1 MKYLNCNRI
10 YFLYFISNPY
20 NKTRTL
26 FYSSKIP
33 EKLCLQSGGVLH
45 FTVMDHDLLS
55 WSNDFEGEGFLE
67 LAVLPGVKG
76 DIGEGAY
83 KNLKYTEL
91 NLIQPKGK
99 FICLKAAF

>member
-1 MKYLNCNRI
+1 
-10 YFLYFISNPY
+10 
-20 NKTRTL
+20 
-26 FYSSKIP
+26 
-33 EKLCLQSGGVLH
+33 
-45 FTVMDHDLLS
+45 MDHDLLS

-91 NLIQPKGK
+91 NLIQPKSI
-99 FICLKAAF
+99 FICLKDAFLNVKFINFFILAYPSKILEVLEYRTQDKLAVEFLKSRRDKLV